1 VKIASEFVGK
11 VIIITGGAEQVWG
24 EGLTAAEALLR
35 AGASV
40 SIWDDDAE
48 ALVRAEA
55 ELRDQGLRPSLRQVD
70 ISNEAQ
76 VRSAYEAVRQ
86 AAGHVDGLV
95 NAAVL
100 KNSFLM
106 GPENP
111 FPYRHVDFW
120 NLRPERFRRIV
131 EINILGMY
139 LCTSIVARDMV
150 AQKSGSII
158 NVSTSDRTKT
168 SPKHIVYGPSK
179 AMVEAFSLAA
189 AQQLKAHGVRL
200 NVVCADGRV
209 NHRHRTNPELQP
221 SDVMVPVVRYLLGDS
236 SKDVSGQV
244 FSAAEFNLSL
254 THGRGLSTNG

>member
-1 VKIASEFVGK
+1 MAAEFAGK
-11 VIIITGGAEQVWG
+11 VIVVTGGAEQVWG

-40 SIWDDDAE
+40 FIWDDDAD
-48 ALVRAEA
+48 ALARAA
-55 ELRDQGLRPSLRQVD
+55 VELRDQGLRPDLQQVD
-70 ISNEAQ
+70 IADEAQ
-76 VRSAYEAVRQ
+76 VRRAYEAVRR
-86 AAGHVDGLV
+86 ARGRVDGLV

-111 FPYRHVDFW
+111 YPYRHVDFW
-120 NLRPERFRRIV
+120 DLRPERFRRIMEV
-131 EINILGMY
+131 NVLGMY

-168 SPKHIVYGPSK
+168 SPKNIVYGPSK

-189 AQQLKAHGVRL
+189 ARQLKAHGVRL
-200 NVVCADGRV
+200 NVICADGRV
-209 NHRHRTNPELQP
+209 NHRHMTNPENQP
-221 SDVMVPVVRYLLGDS
+221 FDVMVPVVRYLLGDG
-236 SKDVSGQV
+236 SKDVCGQV
-244 FSAAEFNLSL
+244 FSAAEFNRSF
-254 THGRGLSTNG
+254 THERGAGR